1 MNRCLTTVDIP
12 SGSISF
18 WREARRSD
26 CFREV
31 PRLSLRDE
39 NEREG
44 VADNEVDT
52 VVAGLLMPRELP
64 VIEESGTDR

>member
-1 MNRCLTTVDIP
+1 MF
-12 SGSISF
+12 S
-18 WREARRSD
+18 
-26 CFREV
+26 REV

-44 VADNEVDT
+44 VADNEVDM

-64 VIEESGTDR
+64 VIEEQAPIDGSFDAPLLVHPRRIH